1 MDLKEK
7 ITAKLAEIKKVVF
20 EDETPE
26 EKTFVDAKTAAGDIL
41 KIEPSIE
48 VAASVMVLTED
59 GEEAPAPDGSYEL
72 EDGTVITVE
81 SGIVSEVVPIEA
93 PADEAPEEMS
103 ADPLAPIVDEAPTAT
118 PAFDLEALQEQII
131 NKLNVSITEKI
142 EKLRFAKTEE
152 VEKLISENDKLKEG
166 FKSALDL
173 IEDLSN
179 AEAETPNT
187 KVTKQPF
194 KRSNGRLTIKELKEL
209 TK

>member
-20 EDETPE
+20 EDEVAE
-26 EKTFVDAKTAAGDIL
+26 EKTFVDVKTAAGDIL

-59 GEEAPAPDGSYEL
+59 GEEAPALDGSYEL

-81 SGIVSEVVPIEA
+81 AGIVSVVMPIEA
-93 PADEAPEEMS
+93 PAEEEM
-103 ADPLAPIVDEAPTAT
+103 AAEPVAEEVVEEAKAP
-118 PAFDLEALQEQII
+118 FDLEALQGQII
-131 NKLNVSITEKI
+131 DKLNVAITEKI

-152 VEKLISENDKLKEG
+152 VEKLIAENDKLKAG

-173 IEDLSN
+173 IEELSN
-179 AEAETPNT
+179 AEAATPNT
-187 KVTKQPF
+187 RVEKQPF
-194 KRSNGRLTIKELKEL
+194 KKTNKRRITIAELKAQ
-209 TK
+209 TNN